1 MSERHEKSGADRRTT
16 DRRKC
21 GNRARGPLFDS
32 SIPRNVMTCQPV
44 PPRDRGLLDTLER
57 ARAGYWLAVDRHDPS
72 AADAHAAHYRAA
84 LRRAY
89 LGPSLD
95 ALTRRLERESAALC
109 QAMLEQEARIAT
121 LERELLGE
129 GGVL

>member
-1 MSERHEKSGADRRTT
+1 MSA
-16 DRRKC
+16 
-21 GNRARGPLFDS
+21 P
-32 SIPRNVMTCQPV
+32 SIPLGVRLCQASA

-57 ARAGYWLAVDRHDPS
+57 ARAGYWLAMDRHDPS

-129 GGVL
+129 GWTETACENFHSDKSTPEQALVPDRGDL